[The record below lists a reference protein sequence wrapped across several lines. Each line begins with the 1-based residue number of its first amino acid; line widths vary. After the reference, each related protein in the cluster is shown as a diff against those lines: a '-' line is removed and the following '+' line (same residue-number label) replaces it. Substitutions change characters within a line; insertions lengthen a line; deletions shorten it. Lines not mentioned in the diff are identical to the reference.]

1 MKTAHGKSS
10 LRPAPA
16 RELAEVS
23 MRLAEAEEALRAIRG
38 GEVDTV
44 VVAGKQ
50 GPQVFTLQ
58 GAEHAY
64 RILIESMNEGALTLT
79 TDKMILYANECF
91 AKMVRC
97 PLKQVMGSSFRR
109 FLSGEDRTTLRS
121 LLKRADQS
129 GSKFQG
135 WLQAGDGSQMPVQIS
150 LRPTAKNGNDRA
162 TMGMVVTDLTET
174 RRTEELL
181 RALTHRV
188 VQVQEDERGRVALEL
203 HDGITQMLCGI
214 LFRSQ
219 ALVASLSAREGPAK
233 REAKKLRDMAGKTAE
248 EVERVSRNLRPSV
261 LDQLGLVAALRDAS
275 TEFTER
281 TGVSVKLACT
291 PLTARL
297 PADTELTLYRILQE
311 ALRNVE
317 KHAHARQVT
326 VGLTQPGVFVQLVI
340 HDDGIG
346 FDPDHRPAKRNGKGG
361 LGLLSMSERATYVGG
376 ALKLKSVRRQGTEI
390 EVRIPLPAGGT
401 AAKISS
407 PNGHKSLLKPR
418 SHSVKGMAAIYLGR

>member
-1 MKTAHGKSS
+1 VKIAHAQS
-10 LRPAPA
+10 PA
-16 RELAEVS
+16 RAAPIRGLAEVRL
-23 MRLAEAEEALRAIRG
+23 RLAEAEEALRAIRG

-44 VVAGKQ
+44 VVAGKH

-109 FLSGEDRTTLRS
+109 FLSAEDQATLRA
-121 LLKRADQS
+121 LLKEAGQA
-129 GSKFQG
+129 GSKIQVR
-135 WLQAGDGSQMPVQIS
+135 LHASDGSQMPVQIS
-150 LRPTAKNGNDRA
+150 IRPTAKDGSNRA
-162 TMGMVVTDLTET
+162 MIGMVVTDLTEV
-174 RRTEELL
+174 RRTEVLL

-203 HDGITQMLCGI
+203 HDGITQLLCGI

-219 ALVASLSAREGPAK
+219 ALVASLSAHDGPA
-233 REAKKLRDMAGKTAE
+233 RNEAKKLRDLAGKTAE

-261 LDQLGLVAALRDAS
+261 LDQLGLMAALRDAG

-281 TGVSVKLACT
+281 TGVSVKLTCA

-297 PADTELTLYRILQE
+297 PADAELTLYRILQE

-317 KHAHARQVT
+317 KHAHAHQVT

-340 HDDGIG
+340 HDDGVG
-346 FDPDHRPAKRNGKGG
+346 FDPDHHPAKRNGKGG
-361 LGLLSMSERATYVGG
+361 LGLLSMSERASYVGG
-376 ALKLKSVRRQGTEI
+376 ALKLKSVRRAGTEI
-390 EVRIPLPAGGT
+390 EVRIPLSRGA
-401 AAKISS
+401 
-407 PNGHKSLLKPR
+407 
-418 SHSVKGMAAIYLGR
+418 MAAAIIVN